1 VDDDVGSIVGD
12 SAFIFPGQTVER
24 APFLKG
30 SGASVF
36 SGPGAERPAPEVG
49 PRRGEDPRPRG
60 EDPKDGGVGLV
71 ERFGGPERPLGGD
84 AYDDG
89 PEAAGMSTRD
99 ADVSRKLDAV
109 YEKNAARMR
118 ALGVAPETAP
128 ETSTNADPDQL
139 EGLLRNFL
147 KANQGESGGVSA
159 FDAGEP
165 PSVER
170 GEFDHPALGLNVEG
184 AEDEDFGLGRPN
196 TQMSMQAETRF
207 VGSQY

>member
-1 VDDDVGSIVGD
+1 MARAAVDFGMISSEDGDAFEIEVAGDEDGGGGGGGGGSSRAYVMALQHTKRGRGVDAFWYADVGI
-12 SAFIFPGQTVER
+12 
-24 APFLKG
+24 
-30 SGASVF
+30 
-36 SGPGAERPAPEVG
+36 
-49 PRRGEDPRPRG
+49 
-60 EDPKDGGVGLV
+60 
-71 ERFGGPERPLGGD
+71 
-84 AYDDG
+84 
-89 PEAAGMSTRD
+89 
-99 ADVSRKLDAV
+99 AV